1 MSPAAILQ
9 NRQSGS
15 DIGLDEAADRV
26 ERAHYLGVR
35 GVPADRRDVER
46 QARALLVGID
56 LDPAVIRAAL
66 GAPFD
71 AALRVVGLEPRLTLL
86 RVPVIAGL
94 DCDLVAVVQVGA
106 GHLRHVVREVGHV
119 RERGVHLVGI
129 RGDVMGVLV
138 LHRREATATSPA
150 RAAKPSNNRS
160 AAAAAAAAWRRVA
173 ESSASTVVPARS
185 RSPWSSAVQSSTIAD
200 VTSGWN
206 WTARCR
212 PSQKACTPNAL
223 LASSYA
229 SGGSVK

>member
-15 DIGLDEAADRV
+15 DIGLDETADRV
-26 ERAHYLGVR
+26 QGAHHLGVR

-46 QARALLVGID
+46 RARALLVGID
-56 LDPAVIRAAL
+56 LDPAVIGAAL

-94 DCDLVAVVQVGA
+94 DRDLVAVVQVGA

-150 RAAKPSNNRS
+150 RAANPPNNRS

-173 ESSASTVVPARS
+173 ESSASTVVPARA
-185 RSPWSSAVQSSTIAD
+185 RSPWSSTVQSLTIAG
-200 VTSGWN
+200 VTSGCN
-206 WTARCR
+206 CAARWR
-212 PSQKACTPNAL
+212 QWQNACTPYATTT
-223 LASSYA
+223 SS
-229 SGGSVK
+229 